1 MNILIWMCLL
11 GCLASV
17 SGIFFDLPEK
27 KNTTGRGDET
37 GGIFSALEEATD
49 TIDGLW
55 QHFKKEILGVLG
67 SFSSGDSGTLP
78 TPISNETSAAPVPP
92 SLPLKSTT
100 DRIITATTTTPT
112 TTESGKKSTEET
124 TTIATPTSTS
134 AP

>member
-11 GCLASV
+11 GCLASA
-17 SGIFFDLPEK
+17 SGIFFDIPEK

-49 TIDGLW
+49 TIEGLW

-78 TPISNETSAAPVPP
+78 MSTSNETSGLPVPP
-92 SLPLKSTT
+92 TLPLKLSTE
-100 DRIITATTTTPT
+100 RIITATTTTPT
-112 TTESGKKSTEET
+112 STESGKKSTEET
-124 TTIATPTSTS
+124 TTIVTPTSTS